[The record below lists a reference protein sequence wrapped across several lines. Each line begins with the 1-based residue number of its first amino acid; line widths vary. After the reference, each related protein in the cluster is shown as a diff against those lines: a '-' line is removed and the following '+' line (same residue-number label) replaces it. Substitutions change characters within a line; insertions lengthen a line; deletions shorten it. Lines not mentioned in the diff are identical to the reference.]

1 MNYQLFKKTLL
12 AGLVS
17 VAMSLTA
24 CGGGGGSSSGGD
36 DPDPSTGKLTP
47 KLSSSCRTQGGGT
60 ESATKD
66 NQRRT
71 CFDWNNKNTNDYF
84 VKLIKSVT
92 EEFEIDAWR
101 FDQAYQVP
109 LDNWK
114 NVTKALRATSYN
126 SAIKGFSVAE
136 VWDGDG
142 ENIEKDVLKDGALES
157 AFNFPLRYKLL
168 QVIAGQEDTGASAT
182 LQPAA
187 SLADKWGYGNF
198 IKYSDHDVMPTM
210 FVDNH
215 DFVRLGNLLFRYG
228 YVNESNVASE
238 DYSKIHLLSFAFMGA
253 YSGPITIYYGSEY
266 GDYTK
271 GFSTKLEPCGTGTR
285 WCDDHVSRTQM
296 KTSGFAPWQENLRSN
311 VKRIMDLR
319 KANDALYNGQRFH
332 IYSTSNTNAR
342 GDDISLGARDEPNFY
357 VDVKKSNSTGKSF
370 VYVMSTSTADRSLR
384 LSETTTKY
392 LCEKAVG
399 SHVCSLKL
407 VMDTD
412 APDVTSLGDVTIGGD
427 EFVFNLSALSAQ
439 YYEVSEDS
447 ETQISSYYNETYADN
462 PSDRASYDDTVNSFA
477 CFRGKN
483 TEKCKLIIYQVM
495 VEAAPNGSDAAGKG
509 IGWGPSEHKGTLG
522 GIEGS
527 LDFIQGSGANALW
540 ITPVFK
546 TSPSTTEKDKKT
558 DGTGYF
564 ATSHWKGDAA
574 TIDEDFGGA
583 SALKSLINE
592 VHTRG
597 MYFILDGVLGHGK
610 DDMNADSTYFNVE

>member
-36 DPDPSTGKLTP
+36 DPDPDPSTGKLTP
-47 KLSSSCRTQGGGT
+47 KLSSSCLKMDEGT
-60 ESATKD
+60 EVASG
-66 NQRRT
+66 T
-71 CFDWNNKNTNDYF
+71 CFDWSSNATNDYF

-92 EEFEIDAWR
+92 EEFKIDAWR
-101 FDQAYQVP
+101 FDQAYQIP
-109 LDNWK
+109 LANWK
-114 NVTKALRATSYN
+114 NITATLRYTAYN

-142 ENIEKDVLKDGALES
+142 KNIEKHALKDGALES
-157 AFNFPLRYKLL
+157 AFNFPLRYQLL
-168 QVIAGQEDTGASAT
+168 KVIAGQEDRSDTAT
-182 LQPAA
+182 HQPATI
-187 SLADKWGYGNF
+187 LAEEWGYGNF
-198 IKYSDHDVMPTM
+198 IRYSNHNVMPTM

-215 DFVRLGNLLFRYG
+215 DLVRLGNLLFRYG
-228 YVNESNVASE
+228 YANQSDVESQRATL
-238 DYSKIHLLSFAFMGA
+238 DLYKKTHLLAFAFMGA

-296 KTSGFAPWQENLRSN
+296 KTSGFAPWQEKLRSN
-311 VKRIMDLR
+311 VKKIMDLR

-332 IYSTSNTNAR
+332 IYSTTNIDSGENPREEA
-342 GDDISLGARDEPNFY
+342 NFY
-357 VDVKKSNSTGKSF
+357 VDVKKSNRDGDPF
-370 VYVMSTSTADRSLR
+370 VFVMSTSTKDRSLR
-384 LSETTTKY
+384 LSSGLSQY
-392 LCEKAVG
+392 LCQKAVG
-399 SHVCSLKL
+399 QNNCSLEL
-407 VMDTD
+407 VMDTS
-412 APDVTSLGDVTIGGD
+412 APDVTPIAETKIGGR
-427 EFVFNLSALSAQ
+427 ELIFNLQALSAQ
-439 YYEVSEDS
+439 YYKVSTVPADIA
-447 ETQISSYYNETYADN
+447 TINPGYNTDADYR
-462 PSDRASYDDTVNSFA
+462 SDIDSYDDTVNRFA
-477 CFRGKN
+477 CFRGDN
-483 TEKCKLIIYQVM
+483 SEKCKLIIYQVM
-495 VEAAPNGSDAAGKG
+495 VEAAPNGPDDAGKG

-546 TSPSTTEKDKKT
+546 TSHSTDEAQMKT

-574 TIDEDFGGA
+574 TIDDDFGGA

-592 VHTRG
+592 VHNRH

-610 DDMNADSTYFNVE
+610 ADMNADTTYFNVE

>member
-24 CGGGGGSSSGGD
+24 CGGGGGSSGGD
-36 DPDPSTGKLTP
+36 DPTPTPDPSTGKLTP
-47 KLSSSCRTQGGGT
+47 KLSSSCLKMNGDT
-60 ESATKD
+60 EAASG
-66 NQRRT
+66 T
-71 CFDWNNKNTNDYF
+71 CFDWSSNATNDYF

-92 EEFEIDAWR
+92 EEFKIDAWR
-101 FDQAYQVP
+101 FDQAHQIP
-109 LDNWK
+109 LANWK
-114 NVTKALRATSYN
+114 NITATLRNTAYN
-126 SAIKGFSVAE
+126 SPIQGFSVAE

-142 ENIEKDVLKDGALES
+142 EYIEKDALKDGALES

-168 QVIAGQEDTGASAT
+168 QVIAGQENTADSFAT
-182 LQPAA
+182 RQPAA
-187 SLADKWGYGNF
+187 GLAGKWGYGNF
-198 IKYSDHDVMPTM
+198 VRYTNYDVMPTM

-215 DFVRLGNLLFRYG
+215 DLVRLGNLLFRYG

-271 GFSTKLEPCGTGTR
+271 GFSTQLSSCGTGTQ

-296 KTSGFAPWQENLRSN
+296 KISGFDSWQENLRSN
-311 VKRIMDLR
+311 VKKIMDLR
-319 KANDALYNGQRFH
+319 MANDALYNGQRFH
-332 IYSTSNTNAR
+332 IYSTANTNAE
-342 GDDISLGARDEPNFY
+342 GDDISLDDRSLPNFY
-357 VDVKKSNSTGKSF
+357 VDVKKSNRTGKSF

-384 LSETTTKY
+384 LSEATTKY
-392 LCEKAVG
+392 LCNKAVG
-399 SHVCSLKL
+399 TDVCSLKL
-407 VMDTD
+407 VMDT
-412 APDVTSLGDVTIGGD
+412 ASEDVTNPSSVIMGGS

-439 YYEVSEDS
+439 YYEVSTVH
-447 ETQISSYYNETYADN
+447 ETQISSSHPETPAAN
-462 PSDRASYDDTVNSFA
+462 HSDRAVYDETVNKFA
-477 CFRGKN
+477 CFRGEN
-483 TEKCKLIIYQVM
+483 PEKCKLIIYQVM
-495 VEAAPNGSDAAGKG
+495 VEAAPNGPDAAGKG
-509 IGWGPSEHKGTLG
+509 YGWGPSEHKGTLG
-522 GIEGS
+522 GIERS
-527 LDFIQGSGANALW
+527 LYFIQGSGANALW

-546 TSPSTTEKDKKT
+546 TSPSTKEKDKKT

-574 TIDEDFGGA
+574 TIDDDFGGA

-610 DDMNADSTYFNVE
+610 ADMNANTTYFNVE

>member
-1 MNYQLFKKTLL
+1 M

-24 CGGGGGSSSGGD
+24 CGGGGGSSGGSD

-47 KLSSSCRTQGGGT
+47 KLSSSCLKMDGDT
-60 ESATKD
+60 EAASG
-66 NQRRT
+66 T
-71 CFDWNNKNTNDYF
+71 CFDWSSSATNDYF

-92 EEFEIDAWR
+92 EEFKIDAWR

-109 LDNWK
+109 LANWK
-114 NVTKALRATSYN
+114 NVTDTLKNTAYN
-126 SAIKGFSVAE
+126 SLIQGFSVAE

-142 ENIEKDVLKDGALES
+142 KYIEMDALKDGALES

-168 QVIAGQEDTGASAT
+168 QVIAGQENTADSFAT
-182 LQPAA
+182 RQPAA
-187 SLADKWGYGNF
+187 GLAGEWGYGNF
-198 IKYSDHDVMPTM
+198 IRYTNHNVMPTM

-215 DFVRLGNLLFRYG
+215 DLVRLGNLLFRYG

-271 GFSTKLEPCGTGTR
+271 GFSTELKPCGTGTQ

-296 KTSGFAPWQENLRSN
+296 KTSGFARWQEKLRSN
-311 VKRIMDLR
+311 VKKIMDLR

-357 VDVKKSNSTGKSF
+357 VDVKKSNRDGKSY

-384 LSETTTKY
+384 LSEATTKY
-392 LCEKAVG
+392 LCDKAVG

-407 VMDTD
+407 VMDT
-412 APDVTSLGDVTIGGD
+412 AAEDVTHLSPVIMGGS

-439 YYEVSEDS
+439 YYEVSDVS
-447 ETQISSYYNETYADN
+447 GSQISNDYPQTTADN
-462 PSDRASYDDTVNSFA
+462 YSDRARYDDTVNSFA
-477 CFRGKN
+477 CFRGEN
-483 TEKCKLIIYQVM
+483 PEKCKLIIYQVM
-495 VEAAPNGSDAAGKG
+495 VEAAPNGPDAAGKG
-509 IGWGPSEHKGTLG
+509 SGWGPSEHKGTLG

-546 TSPSTTEKDKKT
+546 TSHSTDEAHMKT

-574 TIDEDFGGA
+574 TIDDDFGGA

-592 VHTRG
+592 VHNRD

-610 DDMNADSTYFNVE
+610 ADMNADTTYFNVE